1 MADTLVI
8 TGGTL
13 IDGTGAPARPSGG
26 VVMRNDT
33 IIGLGEQAVRDAE
46 AQAAQAQAPESIE
59 WVDAT
64 GKTVMPGLID
74 AHTHLSFGEPTG
86 NDELFYHRTQGY
98 SSMLTAYNARK
109 VLRAGVT
116 SALDADCL
124 WNIAVELRDAIES
137 DIVQGPRMKAG
148 GQALMTML
156 GGTAGRMIKD
166 EGTTGYAT
174 VVGSRDVMVNEI
186 RRQIKYGVDW
196 IKVMVTGLIPSM
208 KGAEVKVW
216 SYEELKTVCDTA
228 HDLHTR
234 VVAHCRNAA
243 STTEA
248 ARAGVDLIYHASYLD
263 DESLDAIGE
272 NGTALCPTFTL
283 LGNLADYGERVGSAP
298 ELLDA
303 FRAEIEVTAA
313 MLTKAHA
320 DGVPML
326 TGSETGFA
334 VTPVGEWHARELEM
348 FVQYMGMSP
357 LEAIT
362 CGTRNGAF
370 AVRMEGEV
378 GTLEV
383 GMKADALVVNG
394 DPLQDITVMQ
404 RKDAFSEVISR
415 GKRVDLVT
423 PIPERKVSSGE
434 QVRFLASCPLT
445 RSLALT
451 EDQLERM
458 SRV

>member
-1 MADTLVI
+1 MAETLII

-13 IDGTGAPARPSGG
+13 IDGTGTAARVNDG
-26 VVMRNDT
+26 VVLSGDE
-33 IIGLGEQAVRDAE
+33 IVGLGALAVQEAE
-46 AQAAQAQAPESIE
+46 AAAGPGGALER
-59 WVDAT
+59 VDAT

-86 NDELFYHRTQGY
+86 NDELFFHRTQGY

-124 WNIAVELRDAIES
+124 WNIAVELRDAI
-137 DIVQGPRMKAG
+137 DANIVEGPRMKAG

-156 GGTAGRMIKD
+156 GGTAGRLVRD
-166 EGTTGYAT
+166 TGTTGYAT
-174 VVGSRDVMVNEI
+174 VVENRDVMVNEI

-208 KGAEVKVW
+208 KGREVKVW
-216 SYEELKTVCDTA
+216 SFDELKTVCDTA
-228 HDLHTR
+228 HELNTR

-248 ARAGVDLIYHASYLD
+248 ARAGVDLIYHASYMD
-263 DESLDAIGE
+263 EESLEAILE
-272 NGTALCPTFTL
+272 NGTSLCPTLTL
-283 LGNLADYGERVGSAP
+283 LGNLADYGAKVGSAP
-298 ELLDA
+298 ELLDI

-313 MLTKAHA
+313 MLAKAHTN
-320 DGVPML
+320 GVPML

-348 FVQYMGMSP
+348 FVQYLGMSP

-362 CGTRNGAF
+362 CATRNGAF
-370 AVRMEGEV
+370 AVRMEDQV
-378 GTLEV
+378 GTLEL
-383 GMKADALVVNG
+383 GRKADVLVVNG
-394 DPLQDITVMQ
+394 DPLKDITVLQ

-415 GKRVDLVT
+415 GRRVDLVT
-423 PIPERKVSSGE
+423 PIPERRQSSGE

-451 EDQLERM
+451 EDQLERL